1 LFSTAAELRVLL
13 DLLLRRGECAG
24 TRYLR
29 PETVDAFLT
38 RDRHG
43 HGLGWMMPRELPEG
57 SFAHT
62 GCTGTYVAGVPRYGL
77 AVVLLTN
84 RQNLGRDAEGQYPDV
99 NGLRAAVQRALVA
112 GAAADEAR

>member
-1 LFSTAAELRVLL
+1 M
-13 DLLLRRGECAG
+13 
-24 TRYLR
+24 
-29 PETVDAFLT
+29 DAFLT
-38 RDRHG
+38 RDRYG

-62 GCTGTYVAGVPRYGL
+62 GFTGPYVAGVPRHGL

-84 RQNLGRDAEGQYPDV
+84 RQNLGRDDEGQYPNV
-99 NGLRAAVQRALVA
+99 NGLRAAVLRALVA